1 MKRFLLKL
9 YWRLMRRKFARSM
22 RQIVA
27 LNVSFEDMMRSMEVP
42 EEEEEL
48 FRVIYDNYPRKK
60 P

>member
-1 MKRFLLKL
+1 
-9 YWRLMRRKFARSM
+9 MRRKFARSM

>member
-42 EEEEEL
+42 EEEKEL